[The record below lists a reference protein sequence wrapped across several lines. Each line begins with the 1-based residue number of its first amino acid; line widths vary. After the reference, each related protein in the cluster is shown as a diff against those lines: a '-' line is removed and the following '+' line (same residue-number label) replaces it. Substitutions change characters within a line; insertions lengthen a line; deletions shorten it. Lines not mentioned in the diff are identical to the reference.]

1 MTNRAI
7 VRALAVVAV
16 AVLLA
21 TPSKAYYHYVHFL
34 GSRSGPFTPVY
45 ERFDLTALSNSTV
58 TVYVS
63 DQGPQTYGPNDTF
76 GSVLSQ
82 VKDAVAVWNSVS
94 SSALRISFAGLESAS
109 QVSNTPGID
118 VTFIDLPPGLLGLG
132 GPTTST
138 NLSPSGFYP
147 IMNGQVMLT
156 TDTAVSAAAN
166 PNQFGPGPSY
176 LEAFFTTAVHEFG
189 HALGLQHSW
198 TASAMSSPDITRNTS
213 RARPIDADDVASLAV
228 LYGKAGWQANYGT
241 ISGRVTFAS
250 GQPVALASVVALTAT
265 GPAVSSLTNP
275 DGTYQIAGLPPSTSY
290 LLYVHPL
297 PPGAVTNDE
306 LGLRLPVDANGIT
319 FPQSGLNQTLFY
331 PGVQS
336 PSQAAIISVGAG
348 GTVIN
353 QNFTVAQVNSLPIS
367 NVQTYSLLN
376 SGSRTYIYNG
386 NVAVSP
392 AFMSNSSGN
401 TDLVVVQPPS
411 PAVTPLSATILGG
424 FGNALSPSPVL
435 FQLYPGIPQAIAL
448 YFVAPLGAGVGPRHV
463 VLNFGT
469 DIFVMPDAVNLV
481 SQGPPEVASLT
492 PNPDGSVTVAGA
504 GMNSASEIFFDGLEA
519 AVETP
524 FSGADPAGTITVI
537 PPNGATGQVSTITIY
552 GPDGQNSMFLQ
563 SQNPATYAYNVSGTP
578 QFNTVSFTALPAA
591 SSAAVDIT
599 ASNVNFVNGQVTV
612 GFGTDDVT
620 VSKVWVLS
628 PTHIVANAVVA
639 PGAAITPSDLSVI
652 AGFQVIDQPGGF
664 QTQVARP
671 GFPDIGLPIV
681 NADPTQQTIYPGS
694 AASIFG
700 TNLLAGSSTAVQV
713 TLTPQ
718 GAASG
723 TQVPVL
729 FASPSQINISIPAG
743 FPLGPA
749 TLVLYNGATT
759 AFPVMVEIDSLPPAI
774 VAVTNASGGS
784 LTGVTSNPGD
794 LIYVAVSGLDP
805 ATIGTSNL
813 QVTVSGVPMTVFQVN
828 PLPNGQYQIEVFL
841 TQSFGGAQVPLAV
854 WVDGSSS
861 QPVTITVR

>member
-1 MTNRAI
+1 MTRRTRI
-7 VRALAVVAV
+7 IRALAVAAV

-21 TPSKAYYHYVHFL
+21 TPSQAYYHYVHFL

-58 TVYVS
+58 TVYVN
-63 DQGPQTYGPNDTF
+63 DQGPQVYGPNDTF

-94 SSALRISFAGLESAS
+94 SSALRISFAGVESAN

-138 NLSPSGFYP
+138 TLSPGGFFP
-147 IMNGQVMLT
+147 IMDGQVMLT
-156 TDTAVSAAAN
+156 TNTSSPA
-166 PNQFGPGPSY
+166 FGPGPSY
-176 LEAFFTTAVHEFG
+176 LEDFFTTAVHEFG

-198 TASAMSSPDITRNTS
+198 TASAMSSPDVTRNTS

-228 LYGKAGWQANYGT
+228 LYGKAGWQQNYGT
-241 ISGRVTFAS
+241 ISGRVLFAN
-250 GQPVALASVVALTAT
+250 GQPAALASVVALTAT

-275 DGTYQIAGLPPSTSY
+275 DGTYQITGLPPSNGY

-297 PPGAVTNDE
+297 PPNSITNDE
-306 LGLRLPVDANGIT
+306 LGLRLPVDSSGT
-319 FPQSGLNQTLFY
+319 PFPASGSLNQTLFF
-331 PGVQS
+331 PGVQD
-336 PSQAAIISVGAG
+336 PSQAALISVGAG
-348 GTVIN
+348 ATVSN
-353 QNFTVAQVNSLPIS
+353 LNFTVATRTSLPIY
-367 NVQTYSLLN
+367 NVQTYCKLQSTN
-376 SGSRTYIYNG
+376 RTYVYSG
-386 NVAVSP
+386 DLTPTP
-392 AFMSNSSGN
+392 AFMSNTSGS
-401 TDLVVVQPPS
+401 TDLVIVQPPFS
-411 PAVTPLSATILGG
+411 IAAAPQSATILGG
-424 FGNALSPSPVL
+424 IGSSQYAPI
-435 FQLYPGIPQAIAL
+435 LYSTPGLPPAIAL
-448 YFVAPLGAGVGPRHV
+448 YFLAPPGAGVGPRHL

-481 SQGPPEVASLT
+481 QQGPPEINSLT
-492 PNPDGSVTVAGA
+492 PNPDGSVTVEGA
-504 GMNSASEIFFDGLEA
+504 GLNSASEIFFDGLEA

-524 FSGADPAGTITVI
+524 FPSSGTDAAGTITVV
-537 PPNGATGQVSTITIY
+537 PPNGAAGQVSTITVY

-563 SQNPATYAYNVSGTP
+563 SQNPPTYAYNVTGTP
-578 QFNTVSFTALPAA
+578 QINTISLTALPAG

-599 ASNVNFVNGQVTV
+599 ASNINFVNGQVTV

-620 VSKVWVLS
+620 VRQVWVLS

-671 GFPDIGLPIV
+671 GFPDIGLPVV

-694 AASIFG
+694 IASIFG
-700 TNLLAGSSTAVQV
+700 TNLGATPSAVQV
-713 TLTPQ
+713 TLN
-718 GAASG
+718 G
-723 TQVPVL
+723 TQIPVL
-729 FASPSQINISIPAG
+729 FASAAQINVGIPAG
-743 FPLGPA
+743 FPVGPA
-749 TLVLYNGATT
+749 TLLVNNGATT
-759 AFPVMVEIDSLPPAI
+759 AFPVIVEIDELPPAI
-774 VAVTNASGGS
+774 VAITNPSGGS
-784 LTGVTSNPGD
+784 LAGVTSNAGD
-794 LIYVAVSGLDP
+794 LIDVVVSGLDP
-805 ATIGTSNL
+805 TAIGSSNL

-828 PLPNGQYQIEVFL
+828 PLPNGQYQIEVIL

-854 WVDGSSS
+854 WVNGSSS